1 MDTPC
6 GRQVKNNNK
15 TNDKTNNKTNNKT
28 KHITTSPAVAFMT
41 TPCGR
46 QVRQAKTR
54 AKYNPIMKMK
64 ALYNP
69 IMGAGFSVR
78 PKLGKLRLYLTLS
91 PAPMPLNP
99 KPCTHAPEP

>member
-1 MDTPC
+1 M
-6 GRQVKNNNK
+6 
-15 TNDKTNNKTNNKT
+15 
-28 KHITTSPAVAFMT
+28 A

-78 PKLGKLRLYLTLS
+78 PKLGLYITLLRVQGLAQAKTKAIYITLLWVQGLAS
-91 PAPMPLNP
+91 GQNLGNYGYI
-99 KPCTHAPEP
+99 